1 MAEDVTQLL
10 LQWSQGDKDALD
22 ELMPLVT
29 RELRQLAS
37 SYLHKERPGHT
48 LQPTALVNEVYL
60 RLVDRRRV
68 SWQGRAQFF
77 AFAAS
82 TMRRILVDH
91 ARAKLTAKRGS
102 GLETITLDEAMG
114 LTTEAEVDV
123 IALDDALVGLA
134 KLDARQSR
142 LVELRFFAGLTVEE
156 TASVLGVGTATVVRD
171 WSTAKAWLYAQ
182 LTGA

>member
-1 MAEDVTQLL
+1 MAEDVTELL
-10 LQWSQGDKDALD
+10 LQWSEGNKGALD

-29 RELRQLAS
+29 RELRDLAR
-37 SYLHKERPGHT
+37 SYLLKERSGHT

-77 AFAAS
+77 GFAAR

-91 ARAKLTAKRGS
+91 ARARRRAKRGS
-102 GLETITLDEAMG
+102 GMEPVTLDETIG
-114 LTTEAEVDV
+114 LTTGKEIDV
-123 IALDDALVGLA
+123 LALDEALRDLA
-134 KLDARQSR
+134 KLDERQSR

-156 TASVLGVGTATVVRD
+156 TAQVLGVGTATVVRD

-182 LTGA
+182 LSGA

>member
-1 MAEDVTQLL
+1 MAEDVTELL
-10 LQWSQGDKDALD
+10 LQWSQGNREALD

-29 RELRQLAS
+29 GQLRELARSHLRG
-37 SYLHKERPGHT
+37 ERLGHT

-68 SWQGRAQFF
+68 SWQSRAQFF
-77 AFAAS
+77 GFAAS
-82 TMRRILVDH
+82 TMRRILVDY
-91 ARAKLTAKRGS
+91 ARARRTAKRGA
-102 GLETITLDEAMG
+102 GVEPITLDETVG
-114 LTTEAEVDV
+114 LTTGKGIDV
-123 IALDDALVGLA
+123 IALDEALKSLA
-134 KLDARQSR
+134 QLDERQSR

-156 TASVLGVGTATVVRD
+156 TAEVLGIGTATVVRD